1 MIYFI
6 KNIRKYLL
14 ETIKKE
20 LDEELANQKKLMSHI
35 KDALSD
41 IEDISV
47 TTSNKSDMA
56 LVVRVDDKE
65 NIDVARK
72 KVRAAIKGNGVSLED
87 KVVAK
92 FDPSIECT
100 VAEYNDGSGRVYIVY
115 KYDIGSRE
123 GLALEHIVQFL
134 LTRKITDEL
143 KNRLDLSPEA
153 SKEEVK
159 AKLKGDYADVLDVAL
174 KGKHL
179 IEKKIGQVVNAES
192 VGSAN
197 NKADLVLT
205 LGDGRKVGLSIKL
218 VTEEGRGV
226 RFTYNKNLGYGD
238 EKDDNLVRNPSGKPW
253 WMVGRQ
259 IFASKVGSRKYN
271 PGAED
276 YEAPSWMESAKEKHS
291 DLYKEAMSEVYAQV
305 RDVLTTNL
313 RRLKLKELVAMVNEA
328 HMGVEDERSEYD
340 EFYVLTST
348 SEGVKLES
356 KDGGKPDLETIKAK
370 RMNKND
376 IVRQE
381 DSRIVIDIPGLEP
394 LTIHSVK
401 FHSDMLS
408 DDKQNLK
415 IKTR

>member
-1 MIYFI
+1 M
-6 KNIRKYLL
+6 KNIRSYLL
-14 ETIKKE
+14 EKIKQE
-20 LDEELANQKKLMSHI
+20 LEEELANQQKLMSHV
-35 KDALSD
+35 KDAISD
-41 IEDISV
+41 IEDISI
-47 TTSNKSDMA
+47 TTSNKSEMA
-56 LVVRVDDKE
+56 LVIRVDDKE
-65 NIDVARK
+65 NIDSARK
-72 KVRAAIKGNGVSLED
+72 KVKSAVKSDSITLED
-87 KVVAK
+87 KVVTK

-100 VAEYNDGSGRVYIVY
+100 IVEYTDGSGRVYIVY

-123 GLALEHIVQFL
+123 GLALEHVVQFL

-159 AKLKGDYADVLDVAL
+159 AKLKGDYRDVLEVGL

-271 PGAED
+271 PGSED
-276 YEAPSWMESAKEKHS
+276 YEAPAWMITAKEKHP
-291 DLYKEAMSEVYAQV
+291 DIYKDAMSELYAKV

-313 RRLKLKELVAMVNEA
+313 RRMKLKELVAMVNEA

-356 KDGGKPDLETIKAK
+356 KDGGKPDLQTIKVK
-370 RMNKND
+370 GMNKND

>member
-1 MIYFI
+1 MPKKIFL
-6 KNIRKYLL
+6 NYLL
-14 ETIKKE
+14 EQIKAS
-20 LDEELANQKKLMSHI
+20 LDEEMANQEKLMSDI
-35 KDALSD
+35 KKSLSG
-41 IEDISV
+41 IEDLSV
-47 TTSNKSDMA
+47 TDSNKSDMA
-56 LVVRVDDKE
+56 IVVRVEDKDQIE
-65 NIDVARK
+65 KTRK
-72 KVRAAIKGNGVSLED
+72 KVRSAIKGGGISLED
-87 KVVAK
+87 KLVKK

-100 VAEYNDGSGRVYIVY
+100 VAEYSDGSGRVYVVY

-123 GLALEHIVQFL
+123 GLALEHVVQFL

-153 SKEEVK
+153 TKEEVK
-159 AKLKGDYADVLDVAL
+159 AKLKGDYRDTLDVGL
-174 KGKHL
+174 RGKKL
-179 IEKKIGQVVNAES
+179 IEDKIGQIINAES

-205 LGDGRKVGLSIKL
+205 TSDGRKVGLSIKL

-238 EKDDNLVRNPSGKPW
+238 ETDDNLVRNPSGKPW
-253 WMVGRQ
+253 WLVGRQ
-259 IFASKVGSRKYN
+259 IFARKVGSRSYN
-271 PGAED
+271 PDKED
-276 YEAPSWMESAKEKHS
+276 FEAPAWMTSAKENHP
-291 DLYKEAMSEVYAQV
+291 DIYKEAMSELYTKV

-348 SEGVKLES
+348 SEGVKLEA

-370 RMNKND
+370 GMNKAD

>member
-1 MIYFI
+1 MPKKIFL
-6 KNIRKYLL
+6 NYLL
-14 ETIKKE
+14 EQIKAS
-20 LDEELANQKKLMSHI
+20 LDEEMANQEKLMSDI
-35 KDALSD
+35 KKSLSNVD
-41 IEDISV
+41 GISV

-56 LVVRVDDKE
+56 IVVRVDDKDQIE
-65 NIDVARK
+65 KVRK
-72 KVRAAIKGNGVSLED
+72 KVRSAIKGGGISLED
-87 KVVAK
+87 KLVKK

-100 VAEYNDGSGRVYIVY
+100 VAEYNDGSGRVYVVY

-123 GLALEHIVQFL
+123 GLALEHVVQFL

-153 SKEEVK
+153 NKEEVK
-159 AKLKGDYADVLDVAL
+159 EKLKGDYRDTLDVGL
-174 KGKHL
+174 RGKKL
-179 IEKKIGQVVNAES
+179 IEDKIGQVVNAES
-192 VGSAN
+192 VGSTN
-197 NKADLVLT
+197 NKADLILS
-205 LGDGRKVGLSIKL
+205 LADGRKVGLSIKL

-253 WMVGRQ
+253 WLVGRQ
-259 IFASKVGSRKYN
+259 IFASKVGSRKYSA
-271 PGAED
+271 GAED
-276 YEAPSWMESAKEKHS
+276 YEAPAWMVTAKEKHS
-291 DLYKEAMSEVYAQV
+291 DIYKEAMSELYAKV

-328 HMGVEDERSEYD
+328 HMGVEEERSEYD

-348 SEGVKLES
+348 SDGVKLES
-356 KDGGKPDLETIKAK
+356 QSGGKPDLETIKAK
-370 RMNKND
+370 GMNKAD
-376 IVRQE
+376 IVKQE

-408 DDKQNLK
+408 GDKQNLK

>member
-1 MIYFI
+1 MKIFNF
-6 KNIRKYLL
+6 KQYLL
-14 ETIKKE
+14 EFIQRE
-20 LDEELANQKKLMSHI
+20 LEEELENQQKLMSYI

-41 IEDISV
+41 VEDISV
-47 TTSNKSDMA
+47 TTSNKSEMA

-65 NIDVARK
+65 NIDAARK
-72 KVRAAIKGNGVSLED
+72 KVRSSIKDGSLSLED
-87 KVVAK
+87 KIVSK
-92 FDPSIECT
+92 YDPSIECT
-100 VAEYNDGSGRVYIVY
+100 VAEYKDGSGRVYIVY

-143 KNRLDLSPEA
+143 KNRLDLPQEA

-159 AKLKGDYADVLDVAL
+159 QKLKGDYKEVLTVAL
-174 KGKHL
+174 KGKQL

-259 IFASKVGSRKYN
+259 IFASKVGSRKYS

-276 YEAPSWMESAKEKHS
+276 YEAPSWMVSAKEKHP
-291 DLYKEAMSEVYAQV
+291 DIYKEAMGELYAKV

-313 RRLKLKELVAMVNEA
+313 RRMKLKELVAMVNEA

-370 RMNKND
+370 GMNKAD

>member
-1 MIYFI
+1 MPKKIFL
-6 KNIRKYLL
+6 NYLL
-14 ETIKKE
+14 EQIKAS
-20 LDEELANQKKLMSHI
+20 LEEEMANQEKLMSDI
-35 KDALSD
+35 KKSLSD
-41 IEDISV
+41 VDGISV

-56 LVVRVDDKE
+56 IVVRVDDKDQIE
-65 NIDVARK
+65 KARK
-72 KVRAAIKGNGVSLED
+72 KVRSAIKSGGISLED
-87 KVVAK
+87 KLVKK

-100 VAEYNDGSGRVYIVY
+100 VAEYSDGSGRVYVVY

-123 GLALEHIVQFL
+123 GLALEHVVQFL

-153 SKEEVK
+153 DKEEVK
-159 AKLKGDYADVLDVAL
+159 AKLKGDYRDTLDVAL
-174 KGKHL
+174 KGKKL
-179 IEKKIGQVVNAES
+179 IDGKIGQVVNAES
-192 VGSAN
+192 VGSTN
-197 NKADLVLT
+197 NKADLILS
-205 LGDGRKVGLSIKL
+205 LADGRKVGLSIKL

-253 WMVGRQ
+253 WLVGRQ
-259 IFASKVGSRKYN
+259 IFASKVGSRKYSA
-271 PGAED
+271 GAED
-276 YEAPSWMESAKEKHS
+276 YEAPAWMVTAKEKHS
-291 DLYKEAMSEVYAQV
+291 DIYKEAMSELYAKV

-313 RRLKLKELVAMVNEA
+313 RRMKLKELVAMVNEA
-328 HMGVEDERSEYD
+328 HMGVEEERSEYD

-370 RMNKND
+370 GMNKAD

-381 DSRIVIDIPGLEP
+381 DSRIIIDIPGLEP

-408 DDKQNLK
+408 GDKQSLK

>member
-1 MIYFI
+1 M

-14 ETIKKE
+14 EQIKAS
-20 LDEELANQKKLMSHI
+20 LEEEMANQEKLMSHI
-35 KDALSD
+35 KSSLED
-41 IEDISV
+41 IKGISV

-65 NIDVARK
+65 DIEGARK
-72 KVRAAIKGNGVSLED
+72 KVRSAIKGNGVSLED

-100 VAEYNDGSGRVYIVY
+100 VAEYGDGSGRVYIVY

-159 AKLKGDYADVLDVAL
+159 QKLKGDYREILDVGL

-271 PGAED
+271 PSSED
-276 YEAPSWMESAKEKHS
+276 YEAPSWMVSAKEKHP
-291 DLYKEAMSEVYAQV
+291 DVYKEAMGELYEKV

-313 RRLKLKELVAMVNEA
+313 RRMKLKELVAMVNEA

-356 KDGGKPDLETIKAK
+356 KDGGKPDIAAIQSKE
-370 RMNKND
+370 MNKND
-376 IVRQE
+376 LVKQE
-381 DSRIVIDIPGLEP
+381 DSLIIIDIPGLEP

-408 DDKQNLK
+408 ADKQNLK